1 MANINARL
9 TRLENARVV
18 SRGIRL
24 FRSNDSVN
32 FYESLSDGYD
42 YNEVIIGLDGNLP
55 SDGRRMWTQ
64 AELDDLDRQGWQVLV
79 ICYVNNWREQSTRAV

>member
-1 MANINARL
+1 MSLDRRL

-24 FRSNDSVN
+24 FRSNDSVS

-42 YNEVIIGLDGNLP
+42 FNETIIGMDGHPP

-64 AELDDLDRQGWQVLV
+64 VELDDLERQGWQVIA
-79 ICYVNNWREQSTRAV
+79 ICYVDDWRGQTTR

>member
-1 MANINARL
+1 MSLNARL

-32 FYESLSDGYD
+32 FYESLSGGYD
-42 YNEVIIGLDGNLP
+42 YRDAIIGMDGNPP

-64 AELDDLDRQGWQVLV
+64 AELDALGDDGWQVIAL
-79 ICYVNNWREQSTRAV
+79 CYVSDWRGETTR

>member
-1 MANINARL
+1 MSLDRRL

-24 FRSNDSVN
+24 FRSNDGVN

-42 YNEVIIGLDGNLP
+42 YRDAIIGMDGHPP

-64 AELDDLDRQGWQVLV
+64 AELDDLDRQGWQVIAL
-79 ICYVNNWREQSTRAV
+79 CYVSDWREQTTR

>member
-1 MANINARL
+1 MSLDGRL
-9 TRLENARVV
+9 TRLENVRVA

-24 FRSNDSVN
+24 FRSNDSVS

-42 YNEVIIGLDGNLP
+42 YKDAIIGMDGNPP